1 MKRTLTFLFDKWWLP
16 ILFWLVAVGLVVTS
30 NIIGGHKFGNVSL
43 ILLGIALLGLIASS
57 VFQLFKR
64 RWIKGILTGLL
75 FGGTIIAFILYG
87 ILLFFIETV
96 DGDKWADDLTIPTNI
111 QLDNPI
117 DLTTDYRRPDSMFSV
132 TRTNTDLQLYNSF
145 QPGLYEYDFWTGK
158 IESGTIY
165 LKAYEITQGYA
176 LSTDRLPER
185 SSVRVYNPT
194 DSVMKFGTTS
204 DFTIYEGDWG
214 KPYAARF
221 EVWFKPYKGGG
232 QERKLFQKNYKIEG
246 WQR

>member
-1 MKRTLTFLFDKWWLP
+1 MKRILIFLFDKWWRP
-16 ILFWLVAVGLVVTS
+16 ILFWLVAVGLVFTS
-30 NIIGGHKFGNVSL
+30 IIIGGHTFGNVSL
-43 ILLGIALLGLIASS
+43 ILLGIALFGLIASS
-57 VFQLFKR
+57 IFQLFNR
-64 RWIKGILTGLL
+64 RWIKGILTGFL

-96 DGDKWADDLTIPTNI
+96 DGDKWADNLTIPTNI
-111 QLDNPI
+111 QLNNPI
-117 DLTTDYRRPDSMFSV
+117 DLTTDYRRPDSMLSV
-132 TRTNTDLQLYNSF
+132 TNTNTDLLLYNSF
-145 QPGLYEYDFWTGK
+145 QPGLYEYTFYTGK
-158 IESGTIY
+158 IESGIVY
-165 LKAYEITQGYA
+165 LKAYEITQEYA

-194 DSVMKFGTTS
+194 DSVMKFRTKS
-204 DFTIYEGDWG
+204 NFTIYEGDWG

-221 EVWFKPYKGGG
+221 EVWFKSDYGG

>member
-1 MKRTLTFLFDKWWLP
+1 MNRTVTFLFDKWWRP
-16 ILFWLVAVGLVVTS
+16 ILFWLVAVGLVITS
-30 NIIGGHKFGNVSL
+30 EIIRDHTFGNISL

-57 VFQLFKR
+57 VFQLYKR
-64 RWIKGILTGLL
+64 RWIKGIVTGFI
-75 FGGTIIAFILYG
+75 FGGTFIAFILYG
-87 ILLFFIETV
+87 ILYGVLLFFIETV
-96 DGDKWADDLTIPTNI
+96 DGDKWADNLTIPTNI

-117 DLTTDYRRPDSMFSV
+117 DLTTNYKRPDS
-132 TRTNTDLQLYNSF
+132 TDLLLFNSF
-145 QPGLYEYDFWTGK
+145 QPGLYEYAFYTGK

-165 LKAYEITQGYA
+165 LKAYEITHEYA
-176 LSTDRLPER
+176 LSTDRLPES
-185 SSVRVYNPT
+185 SSVWVYNPA
-194 DSVMKFGTTS
+194 DSIMRFRTKS

-221 EVWFKPYKGGG
+221 EVWYKSDYGG

>member
-1 MKRTLTFLFDKWWLP
+1 MKRILIFLFDKWWRP

-30 NIIGGHKFGNVSL
+30 EIIRGRTFGNVSL

-75 FGGTIIAFILYG
+75 FGGTIIVFILYG

-96 DGDKWADDLTIPTNI
+96 DGDKWADNLTIPANI
-111 QLDNPI
+111 QLNNPI
-117 DLTTDYRRPDSMFSV
+117 DLTMAYKRPDSMLSV
-132 TRTNTDLQLYNSF
+132 TKTNTDLQLYNSF

-158 IESGTIY
+158 IESGIIY
-165 LKAYEITQGYA
+165 LKAFEITQGYA

-185 SSVRVYNPT
+185 SSVRVYNAT
-194 DSVMKFGTTS
+194 DSVMKFGTIS

-221 EVWFKPYKGGG
+221 EVWFKPYKNG